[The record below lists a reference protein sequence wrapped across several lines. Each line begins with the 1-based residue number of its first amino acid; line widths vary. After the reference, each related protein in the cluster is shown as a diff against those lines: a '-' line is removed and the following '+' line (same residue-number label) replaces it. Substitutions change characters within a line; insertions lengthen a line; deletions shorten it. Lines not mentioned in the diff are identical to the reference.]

1 MRRPK
6 ARLSRDEG
14 GVALVDYALIAALIV
29 LAVVAGL
36 AQVSGTT
43 VQMWD
48 HAEEPYRS
56 T

>member
-1 MRRPK
+1 MRGSK
-6 ARLSRDEG
+6 ARLSRDES

-29 LAVVAGL
+29 LAIVAGL

-43 VQMWD
+43 GQMWN
-48 HAEEPYRS
+48 HAEQPYRS